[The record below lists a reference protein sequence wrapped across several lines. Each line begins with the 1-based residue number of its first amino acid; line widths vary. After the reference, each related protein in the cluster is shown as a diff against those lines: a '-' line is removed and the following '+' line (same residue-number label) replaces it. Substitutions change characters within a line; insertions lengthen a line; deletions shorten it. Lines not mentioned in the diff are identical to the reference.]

1 MKSDKYLTV
10 RLPESELE
18 ILKRYCEMTG
28 RRQTDVVREWV
39 RDLEAKCQKLSKK
52 SKVMEN

>member
-39 RDLEAKCQKLSKK
+39 RDLEAKCQKMSKK
-52 SKVMEN
+52 IKVLEN